1 MRDVVW
7 KITCNGSKFC
17 CEEVEKKAK
26 DYYNKVYTKGNQI
39 WALHYSIQL
48 STFDFNIIE
57 IFIDGA
63 LHLKTYIS
71 CLGNR
76 KSKKGKDS
84 KNAQPPRESIRS
96 LNKERRKTSK
106 YS

>member
-1 MRDVVW
+1 MARNSVVKKLK
-7 KITCNGSKFC
+7 KI
-17 CEEVEKKAK
+17 AK

-39 WALHYSIQL
+39 WALRYSIQL
-48 STFDFNIIE
+48 SIFDFNIIE
-57 IFIDGA
+57 IFIDGV

-76 KSKKGKDS
+76 KSKKKKDP
-84 KNAQPPRESIRS
+84 KNAQPPRESIRT
-96 LNKERRKTSK
+96 LNKERRNTSK

>member
-1 MRDVVW
+1 MARNSVVKKLK
-7 KITCNGSKFC
+7 KI
-17 CEEVEKKAK
+17 AK

-39 WALHYSIQL
+39 WALRYSIQL
-48 STFDFNIIE
+48 STFDFNII
-57 IFIDGA
+57 DGT

-76 KSKKGKDS
+76 KSKKKKDP
-84 KNAQPPRESIRS
+84 KNAQPPRESIRT
-96 LNKERRKTSK
+96 LNKERRNTSK